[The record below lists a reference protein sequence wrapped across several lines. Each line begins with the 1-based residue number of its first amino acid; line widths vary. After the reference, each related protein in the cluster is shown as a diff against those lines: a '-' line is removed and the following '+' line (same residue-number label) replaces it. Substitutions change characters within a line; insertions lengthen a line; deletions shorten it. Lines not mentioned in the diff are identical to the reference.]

1 MASAQG
7 VRAGRAFVEIG
18 ADPRKLFGALK
29 GLEREFRRIGSSA
42 TAIGAKI
49 TAIGVGIAAPI
60 GLAVRQFASFDDAI
74 RATAAVSGASGDA
87 LQMLTDRA
95 RELGRTTSFT
105 AVEVANLMTELGRAG
120 FSPDQISEMTGAV
133 LNLARASGTDA
144 TLAAGIMSATLR
156 QFSLDASNAGR
167 AADVLTK
174 AANSTFSSVEGLG
187 ESLKYAGPV
196 AASLGMSLED
206 TVAILGT
213 LGNVGIQGS
222 EAGTALRRLSVISAA
237 TGEQLQSLFGVSNV
251 DAAGNLKPLVDVLD
265 EISKATATM
274 PVAERTE
281 KMSQAFGLL
290 GITSANVLSQTAG
303 GVRGLAAEL
312 RNASGT
318 ADQTARMM
326 DAGLGGSFRVAMSA
340 IEGVALALAD
350 GLEPGLKSVTNVI
363 TGVLGGLTK
372 LLSNNKE
379 LVATFGT
386 GLAVFTASGAALMGV
401 GLSMRAVSFSIGG
414 LTTALNLLSAPF
426 MLAGSLAVF
435 VASSVAGLSAYI
447 AATAASLVSTIAAAT
462 GIAAAWLAPIAPVL
476 AIGAAIAG
484 VGVGIVA
491 LAGGFQG
498 VGQAAA
504 SALQPIAGWAGA
516 AGASIGTAFGT
527 VLSDAKTV
535 FSDLYS
541 TAATTFGG
549 ISDALAMGDFAAAG
563 EIAWLGLQAVWQRGV
578 AAIMSYTDPFV
589 EYLQNVWGNV
599 STFTLNV
606 VDSLFTNLQAG
617 FRTGFAVIQGVV
629 DNVINGIVG
638 TFDALVTTIRVM
650 WTRVQGLITGAKDTE
665 QRVSQIRDEASA
677 RAEQRQQERPGI
689 AGRLEA
695 AAETNAQGQ
704 SDLQARQDGS
714 IGANANA
721 QADRASRTAE
731 RSAERQQA
739 INETNVALE
748 EKRAELAE
756 RRAELDAQVAAGG
769 AAGAGGE
776 QLAGAGGEQLAG
788 AGGATPSRS
797 EIAGTFSAAAVGG
810 LGIGSSVMD
819 RIAKASE
826 ETAKNTAAF
835 AAQEVVE

>member
-18 ADPRKLFGALK
+18 ADPRKLFAALK
-29 GLEREFRRIGSSA
+29 GLERNFRRIGSSA
-42 TAIGAKI
+42 TEMGAKI
-49 TAIGVGIAAPI
+49 TAIGAGIAVPI
-60 GLAVRQFASFDDAI
+60 ALAVRQFASFDDAI
-74 RATAAVSGASGDA
+74 RATAAVSGASGDS

-105 AVEVANLMTELGRAG
+105 AVQVANLMTELGRAG
-120 FSPDQISEMTGAV
+120 FSPDQINVMTASV
-133 LNLARASGTDA
+133 LSLARATGTDA

-156 QFSLDASNAGR
+156 QFSLDAGE
-167 AADVLTK
+167 AARVSDVLTK
-174 AANSTFSSVEGLG
+174 AANSTFNTVEGLG

-274 PVAERTE
+274 PVAERTA

-318 ADQTARMM
+318 ADQTAQMM

-340 IEGVALALAD
+340 IEGAGLALAD

-363 TGVLGGLTK
+363 TGVTGGLTT
-372 LLSNNKE
+372 LLKNNKE

-401 GLSMRAVSFSIGG
+401 GLSMRAVAFSIAG

-426 MLAGSLAVF
+426 VTVGGLAVR
-435 VASSVAGLSAYI
+435 A
-447 AATAASLVSTIAAAT
+447 AATITVYAAQSIAAAT
-462 GIAAAWLAPIAPVL
+462 ATTAAWVIANAPIV
-476 AIGAAIAG
+476 AIGVAIAG
-484 VGVGIVA
+484 IGLAAVQ
-491 LAGGFQG
+491 LAGGFRA

-504 SALQPIAGWAGA
+504 SALQPIAGWAGS

-589 EYLQNVWGNV
+589 EYLQNIWGNV

-629 DNVINGIVG
+629 DNVVNGIVG
-638 TFDALVTTIRVM
+638 TFDELVTTIRVM

-665 QRVSQIRDEASA
+665 QRVSQIRDEAAA

-695 AAETNAQGQ
+695 AAEANMQGQ
-704 SDLQARQDGS
+704 SDLQARQDRR
-714 IGANANA
+714 IGDNADA
-721 QADRASRTAE
+721 QADRASRTDE

-739 INETNVALE
+739 INETNLALE

-769 AAGAGGE
+769 AGGADGAGGE
-776 QLAGAGGEQLAG
+776 QLALAGGEQLAL

-797 EIAGTFSAAAVGG
+797 EVAGTFSAAAVGG

-835 AAQEVVE
+835 SAQEVVE